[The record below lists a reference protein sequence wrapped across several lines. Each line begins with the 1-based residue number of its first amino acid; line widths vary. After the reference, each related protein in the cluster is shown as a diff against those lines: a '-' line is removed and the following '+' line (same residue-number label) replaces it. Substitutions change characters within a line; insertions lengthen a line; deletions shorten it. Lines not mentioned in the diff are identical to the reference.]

1 MTWRGYVSKGTRPP
15 SKLGE
20 GGVAYAPERGRGV
33 VSPIWVGGAWSGSAR
48 RASGPARAGVRGH
61 GGVGCGGKH
70 CLKRVSYG
78 RRGIAEDL
86 AWPGR
91 RLGEPSPWA

>member
-1 MTWRGYVSKGTRPP
+1 MVCVPGPGGK
-15 SKLGE
+15 
-20 GGVAYAPERGRGV
+20 GGVS
-33 VSPIWVGGAWSGSAR
+33 SPIWAGGAWPGSAR
-48 RASGPARAGVRGH
+48 RSSGPARAGVRGH

-78 RRGIAEDL
+78 RRGIAGDL

-91 RLGEPSPWA
+91 RLG